1 MPLVAGI
8 DSSTQSCKVVIADA
22 DSGEVIRTA
31 SAKHPGGSEVE
42 PKHWLAAYEEAI
54 EKAGGIAKVSSISI
68 GGQQHGMILL
78 DEEGEVIRPA
88 LLWNDTRSAPQAA
101 SLIQMLTKSESQSGE
116 KAWAD
121 LTGSVPVAS
130 FTVTKL
136 RWVLEN
142 EPENM
147 KRAAA
152 VCLPHDWLS
161 WKISGSKDINDLFT
175 DRSDASGTG
184 YWSSISQSYLP
195 EIIELAAGKLLHV
208 PKVLSPFEQAGTLP
222 NGTILAAGM
231 GDNAAAAFGLGATT
245 GQAILSLGTSG
256 VVSVIAGSTTKDA
269 SGLVSGFADGTGNY
283 LPLACTLNGA
293 LVIDSTAELLGV
305 NHEQFSELAIS
316 AAAGSGGL
324 TVLPYFEG
332 ERTPNLP
339 DATGSIFGV
348 TGGNFNRANI
358 ARSAIEGLLCG
369 LADALEAIS
378 SQGVKVDKLAL
389 VGGAGKNQA
398 VQEIAPQIFGMDI
411 SLPEPGEYVA
421 LGAARQAASALTGKE
436 VKWDSARSK
445 NLTGAVDQKTRAAYS
460 IAKENY
466 LNFKN

>member
-184 YWSSISQSYLP
+184 YWSSISQSYLS

-398 VQEIAPQIFGMDI
+398 VQEIAPQIFGMEI

-421 LGAARQAASALTGKE
+421 LGAARQAASALAGQE
-436 VKWDSARSK
+436 VKWESAKSK
-445 NLTGAVDQKTRAAYS
+445 NLTGTGDQKTRAAYS

-466 LNFKN
+466 LNFKS

>member
-22 DSGEVIRTA
+22 DSGEVVRSA
-31 SAKHPGGSEVE
+31 SAKHPAGSEVE
-42 PKHWLAAYEEAI
+42 PRHWLAAYEEAI
-54 EKAGGIAKVSSISI
+54 EKAGGIADVSSISV
-68 GGQQHGMILL
+68 GGQQHGMVLL
-78 DEEGEVIRPA
+78 DEKGEVIRPA

-101 SLIQMLTKSESQSGE
+101 SLIQLLAKSEPQSGE

-147 KRAAA
+147 KKAAA

-161 WKISGSKDINDLFT
+161 WRISGSKDINDLFT

-184 YWSSISQSYLP
+184 YWSSISQNYLP
-195 EIIELAAGKLLHV
+195 EIIELAAGKFLHV

-256 VVSVIAGSTTKDA
+256 VVSVIASSSTKDA
-269 SGLVSGFADGTGNY
+269 TGLVAGFADGTGNY

-293 LVIDSTAELLGV
+293 LVINSTAELLGV
-305 NHEQFSELAIS
+305 NHDQFAELAIS
-316 AAAGSGGL
+316 APAGSGGL

-339 DATGSIFGV
+339 EATGSIFGV
-348 TGGNFNRANI
+348 TGSNFNKANI
-358 ARSAIEGLLCG
+358 ARSAIEGLLSG
-369 LADALEAIS
+369 LADALEAITN
-378 SQGVKVDKLAL
+378 QGVKVDKLAM

-398 VQEIAPQIFGMDI
+398 VQVIAPQIFGMDI

-421 LGAARQAASALTGKE
+421 LGAARQAASAFAGKE
-436 VKWDSARSK
+436 VKWDSAKSK
-445 NLTGAVDQKTRAAYS
+445 NLTGTPDQKTRDAYQ
-460 IAKENY
+460 IAKDNY
-466 LNFKN
+466 LNFKC

>member
-8 DSSTQSCKVVIADA
+8 DSSTQSCKVVITDA
-22 DSGEVIRTA
+22 DTGVVVRSA
-31 SAKHPGGSEVE
+31 SAKHPGGTEVD
-42 PKHWLAAYEEAI
+42 PRHWLAAYEEAI
-54 EKAGGIAKVSSISI
+54 ERAGGIADVASISV
-68 GGQQHGMILL
+68 GGQQHGMVLL
-78 DEEGEVIRPA
+78 DEKGEVIRSA
-88 LLWNDTRSAPQAA
+88 LLWNDTRSAPQAT
-101 SLIQMLTKSESQSGE
+101 SLIQMLAKSKSQNGE

-142 EPENM
+142 EPEAM

-161 WKISGSKDINDLFT
+161 WKISGSKDISELFT

-184 YWSSISQSYLP
+184 YWSSISENYLP
-195 EIIELAAGKLLHV
+195 EIIELAAGKVLHV
-208 PKVLSPFEQAGTLP
+208 PKVLSPFQQAGTLP
-222 NGTILAAGM
+222 NGTLLAAGM

-256 VVSVIAGSTTKDA
+256 VVSVIAGSPTKDA
-269 SGLVSGFADGTGNY
+269 SGLVAGFADGTGNY

-293 LVIDSTAELLGV
+293 LVIDSSAELLGL
-305 NHEQFSELAIS
+305 NLDQFAQLAMS
-316 AAAGSGGL
+316 APAGSEGL
-324 TVLPYFEG
+324 TILPYFEG

-348 TGGNFNRANI
+348 TGSNFNKANI
-358 ARSAIEGLLCG
+358 ARAAIEGLMCG
-369 LADALEAIS
+369 LADALEAIT
-378 SQGVKVDKLAL
+378 SQGIKVDKLAM

-398 VQEIAPQIFGMDI
+398 VQVIAPQIFGMDI

-421 LGAARQAASALTGKE
+421 LGAAKQAASALAGAE
-436 VKWDSARSK
+436 VKWESSKNK
-445 NLTGAVDQKTRAAYS
+445 NLTGTSDQKTRDAYKT
-460 IAKENY
+460 AKDNY
-466 LNFKN
+466 LNFNR

>member
-22 DSGEVIRTA
+22 DSGEVVRSA
-31 SAKHPGGSEVE
+31 SAKHPAGSEVE
-42 PKHWLAAYEEAI
+42 PRHWLAAYEEAI
-54 EKAGGIAKVSSISI
+54 EKAGGIADVSSISV
-68 GGQQHGMILL
+68 GGQQHGMVLL
-78 DEEGEVIRPA
+78 DEKGEVIRPA

-101 SLIQMLTKSESQSGE
+101 SLIQLLAKSEPQSGE

-147 KRAAA
+147 KKAAA

-161 WKISGSKDINDLFT
+161 WRISGSKDINDLFT

-184 YWSSISQSYLP
+184 YWSSISQNYLP
-195 EIIELAAGKLLHV
+195 EIIELAAGKFLHV

-256 VVSVIAGSTTKDA
+256 VVSVIASSSTKDA
-269 SGLVSGFADGTGNY
+269 TGLVAGFADGTGNY

-305 NHEQFSELAIS
+305 NHDQFAELAIS
-316 AAAGSGGL
+316 APAGSGGL

-339 DATGSIFGV
+339 EATGSIFGV
-348 TGGNFNRANI
+348 TGSNFNKANI
-358 ARSAIEGLLCG
+358 ARSAIEGLLSG
-369 LADALEAIS
+369 LADALEAITN
-378 SQGVKVDKLAL
+378 QGVKVDKLAM

-398 VQEIAPQIFGMDI
+398 VQVIAPQIFGMDI

-421 LGAARQAASALTGKE
+421 LGAARQAASAFAGKE
-436 VKWDSARSK
+436 VKWDSAKSK
-445 NLTGAVDQKTRAAYS
+445 NLTGTPDQKTRDAYQ
-460 IAKENY
+460 IAKDNY
-466 LNFKN
+466 LNFNR